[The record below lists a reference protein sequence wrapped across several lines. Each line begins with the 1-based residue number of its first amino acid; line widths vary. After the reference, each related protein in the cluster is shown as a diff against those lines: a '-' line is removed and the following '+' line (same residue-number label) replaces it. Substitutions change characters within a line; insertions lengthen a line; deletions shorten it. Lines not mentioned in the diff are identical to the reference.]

1 MELFLFLPLIFPH
14 RTSIYA
20 NHAAHEEFVST
31 SSHMDADFNSKVN
44 ETLAAL
50 NGNLV
55 LAMNFILLMITFQ
68 SSFLQ
73 QKTFQWSFQNS

>member
-1 MELFLFLPLIFPH
+1 MALFLFLLLIFPH

-31 SSHMDADFNSKVN
+31 SSHMDADFNSKVK

-55 LAMNFILLMITFQ
+55 LAMNSLLMITLQ
-68 SSFLQ
+68 SSF
-73 QKTFQWSFQNS
+73 QNA